1 MKRYI
6 RAAILDIR
14 DADEY
19 SQNEVAEDINSP
31 IDDIIKLADQISN
44 WTAHESAEFTLKR
57 LANSGNSARI
67 FEGDP
72 ELRQSM
78 ICCCYDRDLLKIFAE
93 DPDEAVRWRIAANHA
108 ASPEI
113 LDKLSLD
120 SSAQIRAAV
129 ARHKNV
135 PDYTL
140 ARLAKDESAFVR
152 YHAAQNPKTPYAI
165 LLKLLNDDD
174 SDVRES
180 ALENIESRSNSGG

>member
-6 RAAILDIR
+6 RAAVLDIR

-19 SQNEVAEDINSP
+19 SQDEVAEDINSP
-31 IDDIIKLADQISN
+31 IDDIIKLADQVLN
-44 WTAHESAEFTLKR
+44 WTAKENAEFTLKR

-78 ICCCYDRDLLKIFAE
+78 ICCCYDQDLLKIFAE
-93 DPDEAVRWRIAANHA
+93 DPDDIVRWRIAANHT

-113 LDKLSLD
+113 LDKLSWD
-120 SSAQIRAAV
+120 SYSQVRAVV
-129 ARHKNV
+129 ARNENV

-140 ARLAKDESAFVR
+140 ARLSKDESAFVR
-152 YHAAQNPKTPYAI
+152 CHVAQNLKTTYAI

-174 SDVRES
+174 SDVREA
-180 ALENIESRSNSGG
+180 ALENIEHRSNSGR